1 LAVGRRNRENAERI
15 GPDLRKQIEEHLRV
29 CNRCSILLD
38 TTRKVLYIVGDEE
51 VFDLPFKCNQN
62 WDRLLNKTVEGMRGA
77 SSA

>member
-1 LAVGRRNRENAERI
+1 MDELSNYINECIADKLRE
-15 GPDLRKQIEEHLRV
+15 QMEEHLRV
-29 CNRCSILLD
+29 CDRCSVLLD

-62 WDRLLNKTVEGMRGA
+62 WDRLLNKAVHAKLRA